1 MALFKKFVSKCEFC
15 IHKIVNDF
23 TKKYQKLGMIF
34 WKNAQALNK
43 ATQGGFFF
51 QKQLKPMGYYSGE
64 KSIIKFP
71 GTFSIMG
78 FLKILGIK

>member
-1 MALFKKFVSKCEFC
+1 
-15 IHKIVNDF
+15 
-23 TKKYQKLGMIF
+23 MIF

-64 KSIIKFP
+64 KSSYVIEMCTLRFY
-71 GTFSIMG
+71 TVRTYYQFSAVSVVSVG
-78 FLKILGIK
+78 SVVSVRQKSVSVVH

>member
-1 MALFKKFVSKCEFC
+1 MILHKKF
-15 IHKIVNDF
+15 
-23 TKKYQKLGMIF
+23 QKLGMIF

-64 KSIIKFP
+64 KSRREIAQSRKNQEGI
-71 GTFSIMG
+71 SI
-78 FLKILGIK
+78 LKQKSTYCVDL

>member
-1 MALFKKFVSKCEFC
+1 MILHKKF
-15 IHKIVNDF
+15 
-23 TKKYQKLGMIF
+23 QKLGMIF

-64 KSIIKFP
+64 KSNLNGLKWYVSTYISIKNHL
-71 GTFSIMG
+71 FSI
-78 FLKILGIK
+78 

>member
-1 MALFKKFVSKCEFC
+1 
-15 IHKIVNDF
+15 
-23 TKKYQKLGMIF
+23 MIF

-64 KSIIKFP
+64 KSTTAQDRRCIFL
-71 GTFSIMG
+71 
-78 FLKILGIK
+78 LKIDIYGVMVLENYITI

>member
-1 MALFKKFVSKCEFC
+1 MILHKKF
-15 IHKIVNDF
+15 
-23 TKKYQKLGMIF
+23 QKLGMIF

-64 KSIIKFP
+64 KSKLLQVLWINNEKVC
-71 GTFSIMG
+71 
-78 FLKILGIK
+78 LKISKMSVDI

>member
-1 MALFKKFVSKCEFC
+1 MILHKKF
-15 IHKIVNDF
+15 
-23 TKKYQKLGMIF
+23 QKLGMIF

-64 KSIIKFP
+64 KSKGQFLMEKCKK
-71 GTFSIMG
+71 GTSKNPKEIRE
-78 FLKILGIK
+78 I